1 MLRGGCSPR
10 LPPPPV
16 WGGLDGCFARGIEA
30 IENVSFGYRKSSLR
44 ASFGARKKHRVGA
57 SFPGGVSYPSRLLR
71 HGVIP
76 LPPGRELILGGIAS
90 SRSLHCHWPQRSR
103 SGLVPAWVGLE
114 AMGPSSS
121 GLWGGPDLPQR
132 GAKRLLLLLSQGLAH
147 HPAADRRPQRL
158 RKVLL
163 EVLRGRPSLV
173 GKHRAPGLCGHPH
186 SVRRVGHP
194 RGGDGVQ
201 EPRECPPS
209 RGRDERVSRGGG
221 S

>member
-1 MLRGGCSPR
+1 MCLLGIESHHCAH
-10 LPPPPV
+10 L
-16 WGGLDGCFARGIEA
+16 LARGRSTEWVPPSQA
-30 IENVSFGYRKSSLR
+30 
-44 ASFGARKKHRVGA
+44 ASPIPVAFYDTA
-57 SFPGGVSYPSRLLR
+57 SYPS
-71 HGVIP
+71 
-76 LPPGRELILGGIAS
+76 PPGRELILGGIAS
-90 SRSLHCHWPQRSR
+90 SRSLHCHWPQGSGT
-103 SGLVPAWVGLE
+103 GLVPAWVGLE

-132 GAKRLLLLLSQGLAH
+132 GAKRLLLLPQGLAH